1 MRQVN
6 LAGRLL
12 ALVTACTLLLGA
24 LPASAGAEEEDYHKI
39 FEKDRVVDVSI
50 EINEEDWQSM
60 KDNARLEEYHSANI
74 TIDGVTVENAGIRT
88 KGNISLQAVA
98 GSDSD
103 RYSFRIKFDKY
114 EKGQSLLGL
123 DELCL
128 NNMYADASYMREYL
142 HYEVLRAMGCN
153 VPETVFTN
161 ISINGELF
169 GFYLGV
175 EALDNTFLEENFGED
190 YKNGNFYKMDMGA
203 SLQYQEGSNYD
214 YAELK
219 KGNDLEK
226 TGLKNMIQVLD
237 QMPDGEKGD
246 IESVL
251 DVDSALKYIAGNTV
265 MGNYD
270 SYNGNMHHNYYLYQ
284 NTEGVFT
291 VVPWDFNMSFGCFG
305 GDTSVGVDTPI
316 ASGSLETLPMIGKL
330 LAVPEYKERYY
341 SYIQQMMELLEP
353 FEERVNELAE
363 IIRPYVE
370 ADPRKFFTM
379 EQFEAAITYSEDE
392 EETSGMGMGGGR
404 PQQDQGQ
411 GQGGGQTM
419 PEGGQMTPPG
429 NGQMGQPLEM
439 GTPPDFMGGG
449 PGGMDFSQFT
459 EEQWAQLQERSGLSE
474 EEFAALKEKLLA
486 GDEEAVKELFGG
498 HGGGGGMP
506 GNQGTNSI
514 VTYVVRRLANLEAQ
528 FAGEADKETYTGS
541 GFDPMG
547 GGRPAP
553 DGKPGQNG
561 QQAIRIVLDGEE
573 LSLDQSPVIQNDRTL
588 VPFRA
593 VLEALGANVEW
604 DAENQQVTAEK
615 DGIQIQLAI
624 GSTSAI
630 VNGTAYELDAPA
642 VILNDRT
649 LIPVRFVAEQLG
661 LTVEWQESER
671 VVTIISS
678 N

>member
-74 TIDGVTVENAGIRT
+74 TIDGVTVENVGIRT

-175 EALDNTFLEENFGED
+175 EALDNTFLEENFGEN
-190 YKNGNFYKMDMGA
+190 YKSGNFYKMDMGA
-203 SLQYQEGSNYD
+203 SLQYEEGSNYD

-219 KGNDLEK
+219 KGDDIEK

-237 QMPDGEKGD
+237 QMPEGEKGD

-316 ASGSLETLPMIGKL
+316 ASGSMESLPMIKNL

-370 ADPRKFFTM
+370 ADPRKFYTM
-379 EQFEAAITYSEDE
+379 EQFEKAITYSEDE

-404 PQQDQGQ
+404 PQQEMGEGQ
-411 GQGGGQTM
+411 M
-419 PEGGQMTPPG
+419 MPPEGGQPP
-429 NGQMGQPLEM
+429 EM
-439 GTPPDFMGGG
+439 GTLPDFMGG
-449 PGGMDFSQFT
+449 PGGMDLSQFT
-459 EEQWAQLQERSGLSE
+459 EEQWEQLQERSQLSD
-474 EEFAALKEKLLA
+474 EEFSALKEKLLA
-486 GDEEAVKELFGG
+486 GDEEAIKELFGG
-498 HGGGGGMP
+498 HGGGMP

-541 GFDPMG
+541 GFDPEG
-547 GGRPAP
+547 GGRPGHG
-553 DGKPGQNG
+553 GKPGQNG

-615 DGIQIQLAI
+615 DGIQIQLTI
-624 GSTSAI
+624 GSTSAF
-630 VNGTAYELDAPA
+630 VNGISHELDAPA